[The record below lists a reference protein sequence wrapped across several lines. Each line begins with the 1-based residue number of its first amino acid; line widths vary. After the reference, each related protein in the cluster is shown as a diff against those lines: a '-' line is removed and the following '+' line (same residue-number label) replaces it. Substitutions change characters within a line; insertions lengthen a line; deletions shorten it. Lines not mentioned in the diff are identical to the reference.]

1 MKKIFLYISVLA
13 AAVACNKAVIDNDPS
28 GVDPVTGIKMIT
40 EIISGQR
47 GSATKATISN
57 DDAPAF
63 AWTLGDN
70 IAVHVSN
77 GKYVFTSGEGGASTN
92 AATANFTVVYPE
104 GTSRDAF
111 AVYPSTIVSETAGNY
126 GQSGATLDVTLP
138 SSYALAQ
145 VSGTTTPCPMIA
157 TNSPG
162 AGLVFYQ
169 LCGLLRLTVNSIPPS
184 TKRLEIDFNGNK
196 VWGEFSIAQT
206 ITPGTSDIKTTTGSE
221 NDVIKI
227 FKEGPTKDV
236 TLNDNKW
243 LDDLVLNIP
252 LPTGVYNS
260 ITVTAFNALSGGEA
274 VLTMTRPF
282 GYTASNE
289 YGTKQTFSFPVISI
303 SSSTRVLFSP
313 GNLVKTNT
321 ETVASGNASYEF
333 ESVPFNTNGGSLGY
347 GQGAPSATSARGY
360 FTWYEAT
367 SLGSLTIGGISGW
380 RVLSGGEWNYIMAG
394 NGIGRTMKYGIGR
407 SFIVKGTI
415 KGKDNKWGLLI
426 PPDCATAS
434 DVDGLTP
441 ATASNPQQLPVNT
454 GVDIDA
460 YLDKGFIFLPAEGYY
475 SSSWART
482 ATEGHYWSTSPNSD
496 NNNYGDH
503 WCTDANNAPGYVT
516 NSIGMLIK
524 GYYTSIRLVRVV
536 N

>member
-57 DDAPAF
+57 DVAPAF
-63 AWTLGDN
+63 AWTMGDN

-77 GKYVFTSGEGGASTN
+77 GKYVFTSGDGGASTN

-227 FKEGPTKDV
+227 FKEGPTVDV

-252 LPTGVYNS
+252 LPTGDYTS

-282 GYTASNE
+282 GYAASNV
-289 YGTKQTFSFPVISI
+289 YGTKQTFSFPVFSI
-303 SSSTRVLFSP
+303 GSSTRVVFSP
-313 GNLVKTNT
+313 GNLVKTDNT
-321 ETVASGNASYEF
+321 ETVASGNAIYEF

-347 GQGAPSATSARGY
+347 GQGTPTATSARGY
-360 FTWYEAT
+360 FTWNEAT

-380 RVLSGGEWNYIMAG
+380 RVLSGGEWNYVMQSRA
-394 NGIGRTMKYGIGR
+394 MKNNIGR
-407 SFIVKGTI
+407 SYVVKGTV
-415 KGKDNKWGLLI
+415 KGNENKCGLLI
-426 PPDCATAS
+426 PPDCATTS
-434 DVDGLTP
+434 DVGGMTP
-441 ATASNPQQLPVNT
+441 ATTAAYQTLNT

-460 YLDKGFIFLPAEGYY
+460 YLDKGFIFLPAEGICD
-475 SSSWART
+475 SWGWART
-482 ATEGHYWSTSPNSD
+482 ATEGHYWSTSSV
-496 NNNYGDH
+496 NNEYANR
-503 WCTDANNAPGYVT
+503 WCTDAGNVSYVT
-516 NSIGMLIK
+516 NSLGQYKK

>member
-1 MKKIFLYISVLA
+1 MKKLFLYISVLV
-13 AAVACNKAVIDNDPS
+13 AAVACNTAEIESNHSQS
-28 GVDPVTGIKMIT
+28 GDDPVTGIKMIT

-47 GSATKATISN
+47 GSTTKATISN
-57 DDAPAF
+57 DDTPAF
-63 AWTLGDN
+63 AWTIGDN

-77 GKYVFTSGEGGASTN
+77 GKYVFTSGDGGASTN
-92 AATANFTVVYPE
+92 AATANFTVAYLD

-111 AVYPSTIVSETAGNY
+111 AVYPSTIVTESAAHY

-227 FKEGPTKDV
+227 FKEGPTVDD

-252 LPTGVYNS
+252 LPTGDYTS

-282 GYTASNE
+282 GYAASNV
-289 YGTKQTFSFPVISI
+289 YGTKQTFSFPVFSI
-303 SSSTRVLFSP
+303 GSSTRVVFSP
-313 GNLVKTNT
+313 GNLIKTNT

-367 SLGSLTIGGISGW
+367 SLGSLTIGGISDW
-380 RVLSGGEWNYIMAG
+380 RVLSGGEWNYVMAG
-394 NGIGRTMKYGIGR
+394 NGTGRTMKYGIGR
-407 SFIVKGTI
+407 SFVVKGTV
-415 KGKDNKWGLLI
+415 KGNENKCGLLI
-426 PPDCATAS
+426 PPDCATTS
-434 DVDGLTP
+434 DVGGMTP
-441 ATASNPQQLPVNT
+441 ATAAAYQTLNT

-460 YLDKGFIFLPAEGYY
+460 YLAKGFVFLPAEGYY
-475 SSSWART
+475 NPYGWART
-482 ATEGHYWSTSPNSD
+482 ATEGHYWSTSQYNAND
-496 NNNYGDH
+496 GNR
-503 WCTDANNAPGYVT
+503 WCTDATNAGYVT
-516 NSIGMLIK
+516 NSIGQFNK

>member
-13 AAVACNKAVIDNDPS
+13 AAVACNTAVIDNDPSQS

-63 AWTLGDN
+63 AWTMGDN

-77 GKYVFTSGEGGASTN
+77 GKYVFTSGDGGASTN
-92 AATANFTVVYPE
+92 TATANFTVVYPE

-126 GQSGATLDVTLP
+126 GQSGDTLDVTLP

-145 VSGTTTPCPMIA
+145 VSGTTTPSPMIA

-184 TKRLEIDFNGNK
+184 TKRLEIDFNGKK
-196 VWGEFSIAQT
+196 VCGNFSIASPV
-206 ITPGTSDIKTTTGSE
+206 TPGTSVIETAADTVH
-221 NDVIKI
+221 DVIKI
-227 FKEGPTKDV
+227 FKEGPTVEV
-236 TLNDNKW
+236 TLNNDKW

-252 LPTGVYNS
+252 LPTGDYTS
-260 ITVTAFNALSGGEA
+260 ITVTAFNALSGGDA

-347 GQGAPSATSARGY
+347 GQGTPTATSARGY

-380 RVLSGGEWNYIMAG
+380 RALSEGEWNYVMAG

-407 SFIVKGTI
+407 SFVVKGTV
-415 KGKDNKWGLLI
+415 KGKEDKWGLLI

-434 DVDGLTP
+434 DVAGMNP
-441 ATASNPQQLPVNT
+441 ATAAAYQPINT

-475 SSSWART
+475 ASSWART
-482 ATEGHYWSTSPNSD
+482 ATEGHYWSTSSV
-496 NNNYGDH
+496 NNDYGNR
-503 WCTDANNAPGYVT
+503 WCTDANSAPNYVT
-516 NSIGMLIK
+516 NSIGMLKK

>member
-13 AAVACNKAVIDNDPS
+13 AAVACNTAVIDNDPSQS

-63 AWTLGDN
+63 AWTMGDN

-77 GKYVFTSGEGGASTN
+77 GKYVFTSGDGGASTN
-92 AATANFTVVYPE
+92 TATANFTVVYPE

-111 AVYPSTIVSETAGNY
+111 AVYPSTIVSENAGNY
-126 GQSGATLDVTLP
+126 GQSGDTLDVTLP
-138 SSYALAQ
+138 SSYTLAQ

-184 TKRLEIDFNGNK
+184 TKRLEIDFNGKK
-196 VWGEFSIAQT
+196 VSGEFSIASPV
-206 ITPGTSDIKTTTGSE
+206 PGTSDIKTATDADH
-221 NDVIKI
+221 DVIKI
-227 FKEGPTKDV
+227 FKEGPTEEV

-252 LPTGVYNS
+252 LPTGDYTS
-260 ITVTAFNALSGGEA
+260 ITVTAFNALSGGDT

-347 GQGAPSATSARGY
+347 GQGTPTATSARGY

-380 RVLSGGEWNYIMAG
+380 RALSEGEWNYVMAG
-394 NGIGRTMKYGIGR
+394 NGIGRTMKYVIGR
-407 SFIVKGTI
+407 SFVVKGTV
-415 KGKDNKWGLLI
+415 KGKEDKWGLLI
-426 PPDCATAS
+426 PPDCAPAS
-434 DVDGLTP
+434 DVAGMNP
-441 ATASNPQQLPVNT
+441 ATAAAYQPINT

-460 YLDKGFIFLPAEGYY
+460 YIAKGFVFLPGEGYY
-475 SSSWART
+475 YPWGWAKT
-482 ATEGHYWSTSPNSD
+482 ATEGH
-496 NNNYGDH
+496 
-503 WCTDANNAPGYVT
+503 
-516 NSIGMLIK
+516 
-524 GYYTSIRLVRVV
+524 
-536 N
+536 